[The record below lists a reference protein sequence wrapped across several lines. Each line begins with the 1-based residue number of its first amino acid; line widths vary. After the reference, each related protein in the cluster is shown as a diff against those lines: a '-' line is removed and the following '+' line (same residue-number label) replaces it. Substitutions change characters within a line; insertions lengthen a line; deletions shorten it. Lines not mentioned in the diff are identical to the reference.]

1 MSELRKKNAESIKDL
16 YDKQENEIDSLR
28 KQCIEIIDNQEVIT
42 KKHKEKIQM
51 LEEKSE
57 ERISQWTKS
66 ISAIQKT
73 IEKEKKT
80 LKKSI
85 KKLKKE
91 HAEVL
96 KSLQFSTTQP
106 TMV

>member
-1 MSELRKKNAESIKDL
+1 M
-16 YDKQENEIDSLR
+16 R

-42 KKHKEKIQM
+42 KKHKEEIQM

-80 LKKSI
+80 LKNSI

-96 KSLQFSTTQP
+96 KSLQFSTAQP